1 MRIITSLIIASVV
14 GSTAV
19 GALRHYLDGS
29 SNEGS
34 PRQALKTLF
43 KEDRPA
49 ALRLF
54 ERATF
59 ACVPELDKLKSN
71 NARVFFS
78 RMLVV
83 RIEMQEKNGDELT
96 KDDKRRINK
105 EIEQLLRVI
114 PEADAIVFAGA
125 VKTINTQ
132 KKKIQTCLVDTVA
145 EYALQIQRKK
155 KEALLSGVELR
166 GS

>member
-19 GALRHYLDGS
+19 GALKHYLDGS
-29 SNEGS
+29 GELSS
-34 PRQALKTLF
+34 KQVLKTLF
-43 KEDRPA
+43 QEDRPA

-83 RIEMQEKNGDELT
+83 RIEMQEKNSDELT

-114 PEADAIVFAGA
+114 PESDAIVFAGA

-132 KKKIQTCLVDTVA
+132 KKKIQTCLLDTVA